1 MKNYLKKCL
10 AVFMAIVT
18 VFSLSTVSFANVAA
32 EPETELE
39 VNNEE
44 VNNENEI
51 VATMYLCSCVYVFPV
66 SGHTWI
72 YVENNTDRTLKVGLY
87 DLPPGQGV
95 SIGSF
100 SFSVADG
107 WGLYYNVE
115 AFRENNKNR
124 EDITW
129 SIPEELT
136 ASELQTLT
144 DKLVGYYNSWGFVR
158 NCSFFA
164 FNMWNSVTHD
174 GYFSLLIPAI
184 SLLMLMIGG
193 ADRGTLDM
201 YFPDPSQVYRQS
213 GSGASATLV
222 PLKRTDIY

>member
-1 MKNYLKKCL
+1 MRRFLKKCL
-10 AVFMAIVT
+10 AVFLAVIT
-18 VFSLSTVSFANVAA
+18 VFSISAVALANYDFT
-32 EPETELE
+32 PEKQNDDE
-39 VNNEE
+39 V
-44 VNNENEI
+44 
-51 VATMYLCSCVYVFPV
+51 VATMYLCACVYVFPV

-72 YVENNTDRTLKVGLY
+72 YVENNSDRTLRVGLY

-115 AFRENNKNR
+115 AFRENNKDR

-136 ASELQTLT
+136 AGELQTLT
-144 DKLVGYYNSWGFVR
+144 DELVDYYNSWGFIR

-164 FNMWNSVTHD
+164 FHMWNAVTGD
-174 GYFSLLIPAI
+174 SYFSLLIPAI
-184 SLLMLMIGG
+184 TLLMVMIGG
-193 ADRGTLDM
+193 AKRGALDM

-213 GSGASATLV
+213 GSGSEAKLV
-222 PLKRTDIY
+222 PLNRTDIY